1 MPIFSKTSALAE
13 AILAD
18 NTSLIKPRLP
28 ITTDYVIGLDHLFED
43 SASYVT
49 KMAGPNQPSHSLVT
63 QYTAKCDFGLSKNLS
78 DEK

>member
-1 MPIFSKTSALAE
+1 
-13 AILAD
+13 
-18 NTSLIKPRLP
+18 LP